1 MTWDILRPHA
11 VGVLDRG
18 VELRERVALADVG
31 RPPLDAAP
39 RQEDRVRVH
48 VLGFRPLSGDSVQLM

>member
-1 MTWDILRPHA
+1 MTWNILRPHA
-11 VGVLDRG
+11 VGVLDGG
-18 VELRERVALADVG
+18 VELGERVALADVG

-48 VLGFRPLSGDSVQLM
+48 ILGVCPLVEYSVSL